1 MLQERIEPAWLDAF
15 EALLRRCALK
25 PGETVAI
32 LGESQSRPVLV
43 ELARL
48 AASRLGAQV
57 FALTLPSV
65 FGEGEPVTRSTGA
78 CEAVA
83 QMAPVIAA
91 LQASALVIDCTVEG
105 LMHAPELPAILQGNG
120 STQPRIVYVS
130 NEHPEALARLLPDD
144 ATEARV
150 KTHVKRMR
158 AAKAMR
164 VSSAAGTDLSISL
177 QGAVVGGNW
186 GSTTRPGTL
195 THWPGGLVLAFP
207 AAGSVNGTLVLG
219 EGDVNLT
226 FKRYIERP
234 IVLTIESDYVTR
246 IEGSGVDAELLRSY
260 FAAWNDERRAGPP
273 PASSAPSGGSAPRTA
288 GSVGVRDER
297 RAGALPPAYAV
308 SHVGYGLND
317 AARWDSMAL
326 YDKRDFNGTELR
338 AFAGNFLYS
347 TGANETAGRFTRGHF
362 DWPMRGC
369 TVQLD
374 GSTVVDAG
382 RVVA

>member
-1 MLQERIEPAWLDAF
+1 MLQERIEPAWIDAF
-15 EALLRRCALK
+15 DTVLRRCALQ
-25 PGETVAI
+25 PGDAVAI
-32 LGESQSRPVLV
+32 LCETQSRPVLV

-48 AASRLGAQV
+48 SAARLGAQAFV
-57 FALTLPSV
+57 LTLPSV
-65 FGEGEPVTRSTGA
+65 FTSNEPVTRSTGA

-83 QMAPVIAA
+83 QMAPVISALAA
-91 LQASALVIDCTVEG
+91 CALVIDCTVEG
-105 LMHAPELPAILQGNG
+105 LMHAPELPAILKGNG
-120 STQPRIVYVS
+120 ATQPRIVYVS

-150 KTHVKRMR
+150 KEHVKRMR

-164 VSSAAGTDLSISL
+164 VTSSAGTDLTISL

-186 GSTTRPGTL
+186 GATIRPGTL

-207 AAGSVNGTLVLG
+207 AAGSVNGRLVLA

-234 IVLTIESDYVTR
+234 ITLTIEQDHVTR

-260 FAAWNDERRAGPP
+260 FAAWGDKE
-273 PASSAPSGGSAPRTA
+273 S
-288 GSVGVRDER
+288 
-297 RAGALPPAYAV
+297 YAV

-347 TGANETAGRFTRGHF
+347 TGANEVAGRHTRGHF
-362 DWPMRGC
+362 DWPMRAC

-374 GSTVVDAG
+374 GHTVVDHG
-382 RVVA
+382 KVATA

>member
-1 MLQERIEPAWLDAF
+1 MLQERIEPAWIDAF
-15 EALLRRCALK
+15 EAVLRRCALQ
-25 PGETVAI
+25 PGDTVAI
-32 LGESQSRPVLV
+32 LCESQSRPVLI

-48 AASRLGAQV
+48 AAARLGAPAFV
-57 FALTLPSV
+57 LTLPSV
-65 FGEGEPVTRSTGA
+65 FGPPGEPVIRSSGA
-78 CEAVA
+78 SEVI
-83 QMAPVIAA
+83 QQQRPVIAA
-91 LQASALVIDCTVEG
+91 LQASTLVIDCTVEG
-105 LMHAPELPAILQGNG
+105 LMHAPELPEILKGNG

-150 KTHVKRMR
+150 KDHVRRLR
-158 AAKAMR
+158 AARAMR
-164 VSSAAGTDLSISL
+164 VTSPAGTDLSISL

-186 GSTTRPGTL
+186 GGTTRPGTL

-207 AAGSVNGTLVLG
+207 AAGSVSGTLVLA

-234 IVLTIESDYVTR
+234 ITLTIESDHVTR
-246 IEGSGVDAELLRSY
+246 IDGGGVDAELLRSY
-260 FAAWNDERRAGPP
+260 FAAWGEK
-273 PASSAPSGGSAPRTA
+273 
-288 GSVGVRDER
+288 E
-297 RAGALPPAYAV
+297 AYAV
-308 SHVGYGLND
+308 SHVGYGLNA

-347 TGANETAGRFTRGHF
+347 TGANETAGRHTRGHF

-369 TVQLD
+369 TVALD
-374 GSTVVDAG
+374 GTVVVDAG
-382 RVVA
+382 KVVA